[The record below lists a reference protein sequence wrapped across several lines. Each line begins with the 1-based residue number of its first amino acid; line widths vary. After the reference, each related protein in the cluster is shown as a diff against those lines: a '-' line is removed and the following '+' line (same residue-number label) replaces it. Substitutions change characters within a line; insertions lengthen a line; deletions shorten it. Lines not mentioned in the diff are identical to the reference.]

1 MDTDEEPF
9 QDSGSEYI
17 PSDAENNIINENSST
32 LQNKEASKGE
42 FSDGRKNK
50 RKSRGQGSSKNWKRQ
65 KNATNRLCGKEY
77 IGFKKD
83 NLGKYKQDFDRD
95 KRKLLPRCD
104 GHHFTGSRRPQ
115 QKFECE
121 TITELD
127 RKSVFTHF
135 WKLSSWEA
143 KRVYVAS
150 LVPYIYPPNRRK
162 TSTHE
167 DSRKQKSFKYFL
179 SIARENETL
188 KKHVCKKMFI
198 NTLGIGEKSVRTWV
212 LNSKNTKTPTPPP
225 EGNPSLGTDRQISV
239 RAFLESLPKIE
250 SHYCRSSTKKLYL
263 EPIWNSYRH
272 VFKVFCETQVQE
284 GKIACSWRTFLKI
297 FKSMNLEIYS
307 PKKDQCNYCMM
318 FRSGNL
324 ENSLYEAHI
333 SRKNQAREEKEND
346 KASCTECSDSE
357 KICIYTVDLQAVLLC
372 PILQATAI
380 YFKTKL
386 KVHNWTFFNLNDKD
400 VSCFLWHEANG
411 GLESNVFCS
420 IMRRFLLSEIQKQNP
435 KKIILWSDGCGY
447 QNRNTKLSNC
457 LLELSMEQNITIEQK
472 YLEVGHT
479 QMEVDSIHS
488 TIERKLDRR
497 RDVCL
502 PADYV
507 NIIKSARENPSQ
519 YNVVPL
525 TYTDF
530 YSYDSGLYTC
540 IRPGSK
546 AGDACVN
553 DICAL
558 QYLPEGNIR
567 YKLKFS
573 DMWNDLPRRPNRKMY
588 PKEHPPLYTSPC
600 AIELSK
606 FIHLQELK
614 LLMVSDYQS
623 FYDNLRHKNCTST
636 DECNHIRTPLN
647 ASQTNQLGNL

>member
-1 MDTDEEPF
+1 M
-9 QDSGSEYI
+9 
-17 PSDAENNIINENSST
+17 
-32 LQNKEASKGE
+32 
-42 FSDGRKNK
+42 
-50 RKSRGQGSSKNWKRQ
+50 
-65 KNATNRLCGKEY
+65 
-77 IGFKKD
+77 
-83 NLGKYKQDFDRD
+83 
-95 KRKLLPRCD
+95 
-104 GHHFTGSRRPQ
+104 
-115 QKFECE
+115 
-121 TITELD
+121 
-127 RKSVFTHF
+127 
-135 WKLSSWEA
+135 
-143 KRVYVAS
+143 
-150 LVPYIYPPNRRK
+150 
-162 TSTHE
+162 
-167 DSRKQKSFKYFL
+167 
-179 SIARENETL
+179 
-188 KKHVCKKMFI
+188 
-198 NTLGIGEKSVRTWV
+198 
-212 LNSKNTKTPTPPP
+212 
-225 EGNPSLGTDRQISV
+225 
-239 RAFLESLPKIE
+239 
-250 SHYCRSSTKKLYL
+250 
-263 EPIWNSYRH
+263 
-272 VFKVFCETQVQE
+272 
-284 GKIACSWRTFLKI
+284 
-297 FKSMNLEIYS
+297 
-307 PKKDQCNYCMM
+307 
-318 FRSGNL
+318 
-324 ENSLYEAHI
+324 
-333 SRKNQAREEKEND
+333 
-346 KASCTECSDSE
+346 
-357 KICIYTVDLQAVLLC
+357 
-372 PILQATAI
+372 
-380 YFKTKL
+380 
-386 KVHNWTFFNLNDKD
+386 
-400 VSCFLWHEANG
+400 FLWHEANG

-530 YSYDSGLYTC
+530 YSYDSGLYTS